1 MTRNQFGIWL
11 LIAGVVQLV
20 GASLAPAI
28 PTFAR
33 RYATSCATC
42 HQAYP
47 RLNGVGESYRLA
59 GYRFV
64 DDEQYRKEQ
73 PVEMGDPA
81 YKRLWPKALWPTD
94 IPRYVPLSFISRY
107 MVESDLDGSRSSTMT
122 YLMPEEVEL
131 VWAGNL
137 GDDLVFYGDVIFL
150 QKDFGGLEP
159 QSWATLKAW
168 LQFQDL
174 FGLENVLNVR
184 LGTVGTQTMGLFN
197 ARDANFY
204 GTHFYLYTTWFMPG
218 VNLEEAGLTEFQG
231 NNFSIAPQMG
241 LEANG
246 FGKRWFYAF
255 GLVNGNLSVPAG
267 SPPESAVSF
276 VGMGKGAPGQDFYTQ
291 LAYKFGGIPFDRRDE
306 DQPESLTAGAEFWR
320 DDSLTLSLYAYR
332 GTAQIQTVDL
342 EDNRWEGGDDFWRVG
357 FGAQKMIRDLSLS
370 FAYLVG
376 KNDNPYGNLTE
387 LAVDSR
393 TWHAEALGFVYPWL
407 IPYARFESLNL
418 DMPSDVPGVPSE
430 QDIERLIAGAK
441 FMIRP
446 NVSFTTEFSHYT
458 TGAELE
464 EGFDKTL
471 FMLLAVSF

>member
-1 MTRNQFGIWL
+1 MTLHRFGCYLLFIW
-11 LIAGVVQLV
+11 VVQLV
-20 GASLAPAI
+20 GANPARAI

-42 HQAYP
+42 HQAFP

-64 DDEQYRKEQ
+64 DDEQYRKVQ

-94 IPRYVPLSFISRY
+94 IPRHAPLSFISRY
-107 MVESDLDGSRSSTMT
+107 MVETDLDGTRPSTLT
-122 YLMPEEVEL
+122 YLMPEEVEM

-159 QSWATLKAW
+159 DSWATLKAW
-168 LQFQDL
+168 LQFQNL
-174 FGLENVLNVR
+174 FGLENVLNLR

-204 GTHFYLYTTWFMPG
+204 GTHFYLYTSWFMPA
-218 VNLEEAGLTEFQG
+218 VNLAEAGLTEFRG

-241 LEANG
+241 LEVNG

-255 GLVNGNLSVPAG
+255 GLANGNLSVPTG
-267 SPPESAVSF
+267 TPPASDVSF
-276 VGMGKGAPGQDFYTQ
+276 VGMGKGAPGQDFYLQ
-291 LAYKFGGIPFDRRDE
+291 LAYKIGGIPFDRRDE

-320 DDSLTLSLYAYR
+320 DDNLTFSLYGYR
-332 GTAQIQTVDL
+332 GTAQIRSVDL
-342 EDNRWEGGDDFWRVG
+342 EENIWQGSDDFWRLG
-357 FGAQKMIRDLSLS
+357 FGVQKMIRDLSLS
-370 FAYLVG
+370 FVYLG
-376 KNDNPYGNLTE
+376 GRNNNPYGNLTE
-387 LAVDSR
+387 LPVNSR
-393 TWHAEALGFVYPWL
+393 TWHAEVLGFAYPWL
-407 IPYARFESLNL
+407 LPYIRYESLNL
-418 DMPSDVPGVPSE
+418 DMPSDVRGIATA
-430 QDIERLIAGAK
+430 QDIERLMAGAK

-446 NVSFTTEFSHYT
+446 NVSFTIEGAHYT

-471 FMLLAVSF
+471 FMLLALSF